1 MGKLTLSLEQE
12 IIDRAK
18 GVAKNRKTSLSK
30 LVSQF
35 LSSLEPAASQD
46 AFLARL
52 HQELERE
59 GYKPSSLDDDKLR
72 DRHIR
77 EKHR

>member
-52 HQELERE
+52 HQELELE
-59 GYKPSSLDDDKLR
+59 GYKPSSLDDDQLR

>member
-18 GVAKNRKTSLSK
+18 RVARTRKTSLSK
-30 LVSQF
+30 MISQF
-35 LSSLEPAASQD
+35 LSSLEPTASQD
-46 AFLARL
+46 SFLARL

-59 GYKPSSLDDDKLR
+59 GYKPSSLDDDQLR
-72 DRHIR
+72 ERHMA
-77 EKHR
+77 EKYR

>member
-35 LSSLEPAASQD
+35 LSNLEPAASQD

-52 HQELERE
+52 HQELELE
-59 GYKPSSLDDDKLR
+59 GYKPSSLDDDQLR

-77 EKHR
+77 EKYK

>member
-52 HQELERE
+52 HQELELE
-59 GYKPSSLDDDKLR
+59 GFKPSSLDDDQLR